1 MGLPKIVVLGAG
13 FGGLMT
19 VRGLQKQLN
28 HQEAEI
34 TLVNLNPYHYVTT
47 QLHEPAAGTLD
58 PDHTRVAL
66 ESLINRDKVR
76 LIQDKVTGFDPKEKV
91 VRLAGTDEPLAYD
104 YLVFA
109 LGAHTE
115 TFGTKGVFENALLIN
130 NLNSVR
136 MIREHIEYNFARY
149 QASDVKNEDLLKIVI
164 GGAGFTSIEFVGEL
178 VDRLPYLCKEFDI
191 PREKVQLINIEA
203 APTVMPG
210 FDKELVDYAVNYL
223 SGKGVNFRIGTPI
236 QEITEDGVILKGGE
250 EVKAAT
256 VVWNC
261 GVRGNA
267 LLEESG
273 LETMRGRIKVDEFLR
288 APGYE
293 DLFIIGDNSL
303 VFNNEERP
311 YPPTA
316 QMAMQQ
322 GQHLAKNM
330 VAMLRGG
337 EMKPYRY
344 APKGTVA
351 SLGRNVG
358 IGTIGNNNKKV
369 FGRKAS
375 LIKKLID
382 ARWFF
387 ILGGFSLALKKAKF

>member
-1 MGLPKIVVLGAG
+1 MGLPKIVVMGAG

-34 TLVNLNPYHYVTT
+34 TLINLNPYHYVTT

-58 PDHTRVAL
+58 PNHTRVAID
-66 ESLINRDKVR
+66 SLISRDKVR
-76 LIQDKVTGFDPKEKV
+76 FIQDKVTGFDPKEKV
-91 VRLAGTDEPLAYD
+91 VRLAGTEENLSYD
-104 YLVFA
+104 YLICA
-109 LGAHTE
+109 LGANTE
-115 TFGTKGVFENALLIN
+115 TFGAKGVLENALLIN
-130 NLNSVR
+130 NLNSAR

-149 QASDVKNEDLLKIVI
+149 QASGEKNEELLTIVV
-164 GGAGFTSIEFVGEL
+164 GGAGFTSVEFVGEL
-178 VDRLPYLCKEFDI
+178 VDRLPYLCAEFDI
-191 PREKVQLINIEA
+191 PREKVKIITIEA

-223 SGKGVNFRIGTPI
+223 SGKGVDFRINTPI
-236 QEITEDGVILKGGE
+236 EAVTEDGVILKGGE
-250 EVKAAT
+250 EVKAAN

-261 GVRGNA
+261 GVRGNS
-267 LLEESG
+267 LLEETG
-273 LETMRGRIKVDEFLR
+273 LETMRGRVKVDEFLR

-303 VFNNEERP
+303 VFNDEERP

-330 VAMLRGG
+330 VAVLRGG
-337 EMKPYRY
+337 DMTPYVY

-351 SLGRNVG
+351 SLGRKIG
-358 IGTIGNNNKKV
+358 IGTVGKNNKKV

-375 LIKKLID
+375 LLKKIID

-387 ILGGFSLALKKAKF
+387 ILGGISLAFKKAKL